1 MLRPLF
7 ALAVLGSMAPF
18 AVAQPEKSAGT
29 AEGWMS
35 MFDGKTFD
43 GWRFSGGKLA
53 AGEMPKNWSV
63 GEGMIRLA
71 GGGSPHLAS
80 QWTFDD
86 FEMKF
91 AWKAYK
97 KPYNSGFYVRSERSV
112 GKNQINLESKT
123 CGNLLG
129 YPKGVGPGVPELQHE
144 PGEWNDWRVL
154 AVGPKLQFW
163 VNGKDAWTV
172 DVFKPASGYVGLQA
186 EGAKIDFKDLYV
198 RELGYRILG
207 DAGNWVGGDWT
218 HTGDVFKGT
227 KSMTSKDAFGD
238 GTIRLEYQSDGG
250 SIKFGDKGSLSL
262 ADKALTPNPAG
273 QWNYLQIA
281 TKSGKTT
288 VWQNGSDA
296 KLTIDAGGPGP
307 IVLDP
312 AGKEMSVRNVRV
324 RTSK

>member
-1 MLRPLF
+1 MLRKLL
-7 ALAVLGSMAPF
+7 ALVVFVSFSSF
-18 AVAQPEKSAGT
+18 AVAQSDKSA

-63 GEGMIRLA
+63 GEGMIRLS
-71 GGGSPHLAS
+71 GGGAPHLAS

-144 PGEWNDWRVL
+144 PGQWNDWRVL
-154 AVGPKLQFW
+154 AVGSKLQFW

-198 RELGYRILG
+198 REIGYRVLG
-207 DAGNWVGGDWT
+207 EAENWVGGDWT

-227 KSMTSKDAFGD
+227 KTMTSKDAFDG

-250 SIKFGDKGSLSL
+250 TIKFGTKGMLSL
-262 ADKALTPNPAG
+262 ADKALPSNPTG

-281 TKSGKTT
+281 TKADKTT
-288 VWQNGSDA
+288 VWCNGTDV
-296 KLTIDAGGPGP
+296 KLAVEAGGAGP

-324 RTSK
+324 RTGK

>member
-1 MLRPLF
+1 MLRTL
-7 ALAVLGSMAPF
+7 LAVAVFGSISNGAF
-18 AVAQPEKSAGT
+18 AQADKSA
-29 AEGWMS
+29 ADGWMS
-35 MFDGKTFD
+35 MFDGKTWD
-43 GWRFSGGKLA
+43 GWRFSGGKLP
-53 AGEMPKNWSV
+53 AGEMPKNWSL

-91 AWKAYK
+91 SWKAYK
-97 KPYNSGFYVRSERSV
+97 KGYNSGFYVRSGRNV
-112 GKNQINLESKT
+112 GANQINLQQST

-198 RELGYRILG
+198 RETGYRILG
-207 DAGNWVGGDWT
+207 DLKDWKGAGWSRD
-218 HTGDVFKGT
+218 GDVLKGT
-227 KSMTSKDAFGD
+227 KSLTSSEIVDG
-238 GTIRLEYQSDGG
+238 GTIRLEYQSTEG
-250 SIKFGDKGSLSL
+250 SIKFGAKGMLSL

-281 TKSGKTT
+281 TKAGKTT
-288 VWQNGSDA
+288 VWCNGADV
-296 KLTIDAGGPGP
+296 KLAVDAGGPGP
-307 IVLDP
+307 IVLEP

-324 RTSK
+324 RMTK